1 MEDNGTQ
8 FFSEE
13 RTKEE
18 RKMLQ
23 KLVNSGF
30 FTDEEFLI

>member
-18 RKMLQ
+18 RKNASEAG
-23 KLVNSGF
+23 KLWIF
-30 FTDEEFLI
+30 H